1 VTFIIRTIYL
11 SCGKFA
17 PYLRN
22 EMNEHFK
29 VLSVSYKTA
38 PLELREGIAL
48 NEEECKSFLLK
59 IKEVFDISEVVV
71 LSTCNRTEV
80 YYLASEDITE
90 GLTKLLAVQKGVSSE
105 ELLGHIACFENDAA
119 LSYVFEVASGLHSQV
134 IGDFQIPN
142 QIKNAYQWAADMSMA
157 GPFIHRL
164 MHSVFFMNKRVVQE
178 TGFRDGAASTSYATV
193 ETIESFLP
201 LLNEPKI
208 LVLGLGEIGLDVVKT
223 LADKGYSNFTVSN
236 RTKEK
241 AEALS
246 QELSFNV
253 LPFEQLQDFLKDF
266 DIVISSI
273 RANEPIINIETA
285 KGFDHKTVK
294 YFIDLSVPRS
304 ISSAIQDIPGIVLYD
319 LDEIQLKANK
329 ALDQRKA
336 SIPDVESIIK
346 EAVIDFQDWSNQ
358 MVVSPTIQKLKGA
371 LEQIRKEE
379 MSKYVKTLT
388 KEEAAKMDKITS
400 SMMQKIIKLPVIQ
413 LKAACKRGEAET
425 LIDVLNDL
433 FDLEKEKV

>member
-1 VTFIIRTIYL
+1 
-11 SCGKFA
+11 
-17 PYLRN
+17 
-22 EMNEHFK
+22 MNEQFK
-29 VLSVSYKTA
+29 VLSISHKTS

-48 NEEECKSFLLK
+48 NEDECKSLLLK
-59 IKEVFDISEVVV
+59 IKDIFDISEAVV
-71 LSTCNRTEV
+71 LSTCNRTEI
-80 YYLASEDITE
+80 YYISNIDLTD
-90 GLTKLLAVQKGVSSE
+90 GLTKLLATEKGVSSE
-105 ELLGHIACFENDAA
+105 ELLKHVLSFESIEG

-142 QIKNAYQWAADMSMA
+142 QIKNAYQWSADMAMA
-157 GPFIHRL
+157 GPYIHRL
-164 MHSVFFMNKRVVQE
+164 MHSVFYMNKRVVQE

-193 ETIESFLP
+193 ETLESFLP

-241 AEALS
+241 ADTLS
-246 QELSFNV
+246 EELTFEV
-253 LPFEQLQDFLKDF
+253 LPFENVKEELKNY

-273 RANEPIINIETA
+273 RTTEPFIDFATA
-285 KGFDHKTVK
+285 KSFGHKSVK
-294 YFIDLSVPRS
+294 YLIDLSIPRS
-304 ISSAIQDIPGIVLYD
+304 ISPEVENISGIVLYG

-329 ALDQRKA
+329 ALEERKLA
-336 SIPDVESIIK
+336 IPDVKAIIK
-346 EAVIDFQDWSNQ
+346 EAVVDFQDWSNQ
-358 MVVSPTIQKLKGA
+358 MAVSPTIHKLKNA

-379 MSKYVKTLT
+379 MSKYVKTLS
-388 KEEAAKMDKITS
+388 KEEAEKMDKITS

-425 LIDVLNDL
+425 LIDVLNNL
-433 FDLEKEKV
+433 FDLEKVKS